1 MTYGPLRQAS
11 ALYQQNSVAGAIE
24 TADAHQLV
32 NLLLDGAMDR
42 IAQARGH
49 LQHGNVAAKG
59 SCISKAVAIV
69 GELRDSLDHQVDPA
83 FSQRLES
90 LYEYVTRRLLYAQ
103 LHDNLA
109 ALDEAAR
116 LLAPVREAW
125 LGIRPGYLAAS
136 AAQAQSAS

>member
-1 MTYGPLRQAS
+1 MTYGPMRHAG
-11 ALYQQNSVAGAIE
+11 ALYQQNAVAGVE
-24 TADAHQLV
+24 SADAHQLV

-69 GELRDSLDHQVDPA
+69 GELRDSLNHEVDPA

-103 LHDNLA
+103 LNDNLA

-116 LLAPVREAW
+116 LLAPVREGW
-125 LGIRPGYLAAS
+125 QGIRANYLAAAS
-136 AAQAQSAS
+136 AQAKSA

>member
-11 ALYQQNSVAGAIE
+11 ALYQQNSVAGVE
-24 TADAHQLV
+24 SADAHQLV
-32 NLLLDGAMDR
+32 GLLLDGAMDR

-59 SCISKAVAIV
+59 SCISKAVAII
-69 GELRDSLDHQVDPA
+69 GALRDSLDHAVDPA

-103 LHDNLA
+103 LHDNVA

-116 LLAPVREAW
+116 LLAPVREGW
-125 LGIRPGYLAAS
+125 QGIRASYLATAGEQAKS
-136 AAQAQSAS
+136 A

>member
-11 ALYQQNSVAGAIE
+11 ALYQQNSVAGVE
-24 TADAHQLV
+24 SADSHQLV
-32 NLLLDGAMDR
+32 SLLLDGAMDR

-59 SCISKAVAIV
+59 SCISKAVAII
-69 GELRDSLDHQVDPA
+69 GELRDSLDHKVDPA

-103 LHDNLA
+103 LHDDVA
-109 ALDEAAR
+109 ALDESSR
-116 LLAPVREAW
+116 LLAPVREGW
-125 LGIRPGYLAAS
+125 QGIRTHYLATS
-136 AAQAQSAS
+136 AAQAKSA